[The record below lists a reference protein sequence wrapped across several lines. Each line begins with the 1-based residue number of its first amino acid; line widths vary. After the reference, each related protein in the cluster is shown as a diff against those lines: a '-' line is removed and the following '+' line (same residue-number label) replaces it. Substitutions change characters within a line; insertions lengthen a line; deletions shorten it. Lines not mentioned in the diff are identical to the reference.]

1 MRSTKR
7 RINLE
12 GNFYPSYFFN
22 TLRHARRYLHVRN
35 LHPETS
41 PSKDQFFPLA
51 LGNPAN
57 TTAPSPFPISYI
69 VLSRS
74 LTLPPSTCFP
84 NNRWIRFVSSR
95 ANFEF
100 FKSTHVR
107 VYTRNDNPT
116 ICRAE
121 KGDGSCSGIKI
132 FHAFVMARDV
142 VKRFSVLG
150 RVRFGLGFAYRMGV
164 EIWEARTVE
173 SVQFFFWEGRESFV
187 ICKIQDVP
195 DFFFLFLLFS
205 CSFSLNFLNFFK
217 FSRERQRGREKER
230 ESYFSSLV
238 IFYFSPSFECVEQLF
253 SVK

>member
-1 MRSTKR
+1 M
-7 RINLE
+7 
-12 GNFYPSYFFN
+12 
-22 TLRHARRYLHVRN
+22 LRHARRYLHVRN

-41 PSKDQFFPLA
+41 RKDQFFPLA

-57 TTAPSPFPISYI
+57 TTAPSPFPISYT

-84 NNRWIRFVSSR
+84 NRWIRFFSSR

-116 ICRAE
+116 ICRPE

-132 FHAFVMARDV
+132 FHAFVMAR
-142 VKRFSVLG
+142 KRFSVLG

-195 DFFFLFLLFS
+195 DFFFFFFFPSSFLLFL
-205 CSFSLNFLNFFK
+205 FEFFK
-217 FSRERQRGREKER
+217 FLQILERETERERKRER
-230 ESYFSSLV
+230 V
-238 IFYFSPSFECVEQLF
+238 LF
-253 SVK
+253 FIPRLRDLLFFALLRVRRTTVQC